1 MEKQIE
7 LLSRQFQSVNAKIS
21 GTPTPS
27 VAPIKNKQKQVL
39 VSKKSSEPKE
49 KIPKAV
55 KRLVNR
61 QAKKVPVVVSPVE
74 APKPPVVEP
83 TVPIV
88 QNLISPSSHPTLLVF
103 GSITSD
109 QVSQNPSSDGFA
121 KMN

>member
-1 MEKQIE
+1 M
-7 LLSRQFQSVNAKIS
+7 NAKLS
-21 GTPTPS
+21 GTPKPS
-27 VAPIKNKQKQVL
+27 VAPINNKQKQVL
-39 VSKKSSEPKE
+39 VSKKSSEPKD

-88 QNLISPSSHPTLLVF
+88 QNLIPPSSDPTLLVF
-103 GSITSD
+103 GSIVSD
-109 QVSQNPSSDGFA
+109 QVPQNPSSDGFS